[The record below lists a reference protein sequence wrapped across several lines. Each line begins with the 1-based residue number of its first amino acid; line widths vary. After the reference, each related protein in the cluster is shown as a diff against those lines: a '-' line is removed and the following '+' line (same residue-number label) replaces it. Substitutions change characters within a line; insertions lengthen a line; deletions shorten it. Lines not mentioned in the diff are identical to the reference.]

1 MSGAAD
7 KPAAPFAVDPTAAAG
22 SGAEPAF
29 YPRIINPVRFA
40 RAVVFAGDEDVRAAA
55 ADLAAGMPWTKV
67 ETAADPDALDAVGDG
82 PATVF
87 VFDDTGLI
95 VADPV
100 RRPRFGARG
109 ADRIVVLLS
118 MNDAL
123 HRAPPAIARE
133 RYPYTADAD
142 LVFAVDR
149 EEFLPRTTIVSA
161 VRAAEDLLNIR
172 KYAKEP
178 RFIFL
183 IVDDEPRW
191 FSQFLP
197 VLYGIIGQRGDV
209 MIARTYEDALR
220 VLFGVEREAAI
231 DRKRYRAAGRGDD
244 VVCLIT
250 DLYFPRG
257 RETNSPVGRDLI
269 RIVKTYYPRIPV
281 IVASKSK
288 EAEELRNQA
297 LILPKGDP
305 GSLQTL
311 KDYIHD
317 FTGLGDFLILAP
329 DGKGSRRVRD
339 ILQLRDLLV
348 EAGEANEAGAD
359 LRRLLEIHAE
369 KDAFSTWLYMH
380 GFRRLGDILRPRQ
393 DRGVELVRELSTL
406 IRDELERINATPLS
420 IGRERIFGLQDLR
433 DALERVDPAEIQ
445 PFSDNDVFSTW
456 LDCKAYPELAKEL
469 RPIHGSGEPLRGELA
484 RAVEKWIGLY
494 RDQGRL

>member
-1 MSGAAD
+1 MS
-7 KPAAPFAVDPTAAAG
+7 PAAAKPQAPDGTAAPTAAE
-22 SGAEPAF
+22 SGAEPTF
-29 YPRIINPVRFA
+29 YPRIINPVRFS
-40 RAVVFAGDEDVRAAA
+40 RAVVFAADEDVRAAA

-67 ETAADPDALDAVGDG
+67 ETAADPQAVDAVRDG
-82 PATVF
+82 PAAVL

-95 VADPV
+95 VADL
-100 RRPRFGARG
+100 ARHRAAG
-109 ADRIVVLLS
+109 GDRIVVLLS
-118 MNDAL
+118 TNDVI
-123 HRAPPAIARE
+123 HRSPSAVARE

-149 EEFLPRTTIVSA
+149 EEFLPRAIIVPA

-172 KYAKEP
+172 KYAKER

-209 MIARTYEDALR
+209 MIARTYEEALR
-220 VLFGVEREAAI
+220 VLFGVERESAI
-231 DRKRYRAAGRGDD
+231 DKARYRAAGRGDD

-257 RETNSPVGRDLI
+257 REMNTPVGRDLI

-281 IVASKSK
+281 IVASKSR
-288 EAEELRNQA
+288 EAEELQDQA

-305 GSLQTL
+305 GSLQIL

-317 FTGLGDFLILAP
+317 FTGLGDFLIMSP

-348 EAGEANEAGAD
+348 EAGQDTKAAAN

-369 KDAFSTWLYMH
+369 KDAFSTWFYMH

-393 DRGVELVRELSTL
+393 DRDYELVRELQIL
-406 IRDELERINATPLS
+406 IQEELERINATPLS
-420 IGRERIFGLQDLR
+420 IGQERIFGLRDLR
-433 DALERVDPAEIQ
+433 DALRRVDPSEIQ

-456 LDCKAYPELAKEL
+456 LDCKAYPELAEEL
-469 RPIHGSGEPLRGELA
+469 RPIHGSGESLRNELA
-484 RAVEKWIGLY
+484 RAVEKWIGIY
-494 RDQGRL
+494 REQGRLLN